1 MRAASVRIT
10 NRFHLAEEAQDEPAL
25 FPGQV
30 SAERATTQYVEHLHA
45 KEVRDVYLFGLPE
58 SIPYTASVRPEV

>member
-1 MRAASVRIT
+1 VRIT

-30 SAERATTQYVEHLHA
+30 SAERVTTQYAEHLHI
-45 KEVRDVYLFGLPE
+45 KEVRDVYLSGLPE
-58 SIPYTASVRPEV
+58 PIPHTASVRPEV